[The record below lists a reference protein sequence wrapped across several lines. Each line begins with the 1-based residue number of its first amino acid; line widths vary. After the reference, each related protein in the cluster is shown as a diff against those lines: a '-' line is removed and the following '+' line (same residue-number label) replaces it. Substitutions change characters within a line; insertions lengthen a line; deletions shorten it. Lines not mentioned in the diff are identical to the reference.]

1 MEDEDDLDDVNWED
15 ESGNEDEE
23 VGDEGAE
30 VKLNNEPIS
39 ISIETGPAQKT
50 KRGPKKD
57 VNKKVVF
64 TEDDHDDCFQRCEY
78 DMEKWISFDSS
89 MAGACCDKA
98 LLSEVAKLLPIAL
111 TEAAR
116 PEPPY
121 SHWIEV
127 IRWIR
132 DNFRSISVKDM
143 TVEEGRDG
151 SDAADLI
158 NFVLK
163 NKAGSRHQ
171 LNQVFVAAMMTMHYQ
186 VRLVT
191 TVDPV
196 SWSPQEHPDVY
207 RTRWEAVQG
216 TNSTAKFKDRKY
228 SKPGEKFSWVEVFYD
243 PSAST
248 NNVEINRRSSA
259 VTVLDDAVDLTEY
272 VETELSTASS
282 TSSSKPSH
290 SGINKFCASKPARW
304 IHVDPYSQRID
315 LPTHVEDVLRKTR
328 PLQYVLAFEYENH
341 PENSPLNRDTYNTHC
356 SSSGSSLLISTTQTM
371 SMPVKVVDVTSTYKL
386 QHHYSTRRDKEARAR
401 MESWLTSHTINLNEE
416 ICSHK
421 SAVPVTLARKNS
433 QSSGIVD
440 LCSDDDGVVDLTTD
454 DCEERNDYLYASQ
467 NPVCTDQCSS
477 STANSNSSSS
487 AQPFEILDDTDY
499 VDFTEDD
506 VEIPTSPASS
516 AAGKR
521 SRNQFEDNYQLT
533 TSTTSGSDKDA
544 TSCPMPSRMQDF
556 KDHPVYCLERHLL
569 SEQALHPN
577 AQAVGVFKGESV
589 YLLRHKETLRT
600 KLQWR
605 RVLKQ
610 VRRNEETVKVIQR
623 RVRAQDSGGDAQGQS
638 EDKTIELKLF
648 GSWQTEP
655 IQVSI
660 LQPYFLILH
669 SLVFILP
676 TVGITCFYFF
686 QIPFFLIIPDSSGC

>member
-15 ESGNEDEE
+15 ESGDEEEE
-23 VGDEGAE
+23 VGGEGAE

-39 ISIETGPAQKT
+39 ISIATGPAQKT

-64 TEDDHDDCFQRCEY
+64 TEDDHEDCFQRCEY

-89 MAGACCDKA
+89 MARACCDKA
-98 LLSEVAKLLPIAL
+98 LQSEVTKLLPVAL

-171 LNQVFVAAMMTMHYQ
+171 LNQVFVAAMLTMHYQ

-196 SWSPQEHPDVY
+196 SWSPQEHADVY

-216 TNSTAKFKDRKY
+216 ANSTAKFKDRKY

-248 NNVEINRRSSA
+248 NNVEKGRRSSA
-259 VTVLDDAVDLTEY
+259 VTVLDDAVDLTEDG
-272 VETELSTASS
+272 ETELSNQHTTAAS

-290 SGINKFCASKPARW
+290 SDTKILGTSKPARW
-304 IHVDPYSQRID
+304 IHLDPYSQRID

-328 PLQYVLAFEYENH
+328 PLQYVLAFEYKNY
-341 PENSPLNRDTYNTHC
+341 PENSPWNRDTYKAH
-356 SSSGSSLLISTTQTM
+356 SDSRDSSLLISTTPAM
-371 SMPVKVVDVTSTYKL
+371 SMSVKVVDVTSTYKL

-401 MESWLTSHTINLNEE
+401 MESWLTSHLINLNEE

-421 SAVPVTLARKNS
+421 NAVTITQARSKS

-440 LCSDDDGVVDLTTD
+440 LCSDDDGVVDLTMD
-454 DCEERNDYLYASQ
+454 DCEDRNDYLCASKK
-467 NPVCTDQCSS
+467 PVYKDKCSS
-477 STANSNSSSS
+477 STANSSSSYSS

-521 SRNQFEDNYQLT
+521 NRNQFEDNNQLI
-533 TSTTSGSDKDA
+533 TSISATSSSEKDA
-544 TSCPMPSRMQDF
+544 PSCPMPSRMQDF

-660 LQPYFLILH
+660 LSPYFLILH
-669 SLVFILP
+669 S
-676 TVGITCFYFF
+676 CFYFTNGWYHICF
-686 QIPFFLIIPDSSGC
+686 YFEYHFS

>member
-1 MEDEDDLDDVNWED
+1 
-15 ESGNEDEE
+15 
-23 VGDEGAE
+23 
-30 VKLNNEPIS
+30 
-39 ISIETGPAQKT
+39 
-50 KRGPKKD
+50 
-57 VNKKVVF
+57 
-64 TEDDHDDCFQRCEY
+64 
-78 DMEKWISFDSS
+78 
-89 MAGACCDKA
+89 
-98 LLSEVAKLLPIAL
+98 
-111 TEAAR
+111 
-116 PEPPY
+116 
-121 SHWIEV
+121 
-127 IRWIR
+127 
-132 DNFRSISVKDM
+132 M

-196 SWSPQEHPDVY
+196 SWSPQEHADVY
-207 RTRWEAVQG
+207 RTRWEAAQG

-248 NNVEINRRSSA
+248 NNVEKNRRSSV
-259 VTVLDDAVDLTEY
+259 VTVLDDAVDLTED
-272 VETELSTASS
+272 VETELSNQHTTAAS

-290 SGINKFCASKPARW
+290 SGINKFCTSKSARW

-315 LPTHVEDVLRKTR
+315 LPSHVEDVLRKTR
-328 PLQYVLAFEYENH
+328 PLQYVLAFEYKNY
-341 PENSPLNRDTYNTHC
+341 PENSPLNRDTCKAH
-356 SSSGSSLLISTTQTM
+356 SGSSGSSLLISTTPA
-371 SMPVKVVDVTSTYKL
+371 MPVRVVDVTSTYKL

-401 MESWLTSHTINLNEE
+401 MESWLTSRLINLNED

-421 SAVPVTLARKNS
+421 NAVAITQARNNS

-440 LCSDDDGVVDLTTD
+440 LCSDDDGVVDLTLD
-454 DCEERNDYLYASQ
+454 DCEDRNDPLCTSQ
-467 NPVCTDQCSS
+467 KVANIDVQSLRDVASS
-477 STANSNSSSS
+477 SSSSSS
-487 AQPFEILDDTDY
+487 AQPFEILADTDY

-521 SRNQFEDNYQLT
+521 SRNQFEDNNQLT
-533 TSTTSGSDKDA
+533 SSTSATSSSEKDA

-610 VRRNEETVKVIQR
+610 VRRNEEAVKVIQR
-623 RVRAQDSGGDAQGQS
+623 RVRAQDSGGDGQGQS

-655 IQVSI
+655 IHVSI
-660 LQPYFLILH
+660 ISPYSSFFALWLYFITLFNLNTIFLNYSRFLRLLMALFQ
-669 SLVFILP
+669 S
-676 TVGITCFYFF
+676 TVMATSKYGRAARPLYLRGQCISTTRVQSKPRGSWNYPARRPWWALSAAACT
-686 QIPFFLIIPDSSGC
+686 LCRLSAGL